1 MKSLKTLNVG
11 DKAWVLYDDIYAN
24 KHVNELTLVSRENRY
39 DGFCGRIYTLVFH
52 DDRKNVITV
61 DYNEYGSEGDRS
73 WAYNRTCDG
82 AIELEKDVV
91 IARLEKTIDELNDE
105 LKKLKGDLK

>member
-1 MKSLKTLNVG
+1 MKSLKTLNIG
-11 DKAWVLYDDIYAN
+11 DKAWVLYDDLYATR
-24 KHVNELTLVSRENRY
+24 HVNELTLVNHEHRY

-61 DYNEYGSEGDRS
+61 NYAEYSSEGDRC
-73 WAYNRTCDG
+73 WAYTRG
-82 AIELEKDVV
+82 GVIELEKDVV
-91 IARLEKTIDELNDE
+91 IERLEKKIGELNDE

>member
-11 DKAWVLYDDIYAN
+11 DKAWVLYDDLHA
-24 KHVNELTLVSRENRY
+24 KVHVNELTLVNRENRY

-61 DYNEYGSEGDRS
+61 NYAEYSSEGDRS
-73 WAYNRTCDG
+73 WAYTNGGT
-82 AIELEKDVV
+82 IELEKDVV
-91 IARLEKTIDELNDE
+91 IRRLEMKIDELNDT
-105 LKKLKGDLK
+105 LKKLKGESE

>member
-1 MKSLKTLNVG
+1 MKSFKTLNVG
-11 DKAWVLYDDIYAN
+11 DKAWVLYDDLCAN
-24 KHVNELTLVSRENRY
+24 MHVNELTLVSRENRY

-61 DYNEYGSEGDRS
+61 DYDEYGSEGERS
-73 WAYNRTCDG
+73 WAYTRGGT
-82 AIELEKDVV
+82 IELEKDVV
-91 IARLEKTIDELNDE
+91 IRRLEKTIDELNDE

>member
-1 MKSLKTLNVG
+1 MKSLKTLNIG

-24 KHVNELTLVSRENRY
+24 VHVNELTLVNRENRY

-52 DDRKNVITV
+52 DDRKNVINMS
-61 DYNEYGSEGDRS
+61 YNEFGSEGDRC
-73 WAYNRTCDG
+73 WAYTRG
-82 AIELEKDVV
+82 GVIELEKDVV
-91 IARLEKTIDELNDE
+91 IERLEKKIGELNDE

>member
-11 DKAWVLYDDIYAN
+11 DKAWVLYDDLCAN
-24 KHVNELTLVSRENRY
+24 THVNELTLVNRENRY

-52 DDRKNVITV
+52 DDRKNVTTV
-61 DYNEYGSEGDRS
+61 DYAEYSSEGDRS
-73 WAYNRTCDG
+73 WAYNRDG

-91 IARLEKTIDELNDE
+91 IRRLEKTIDELNDE
-105 LKKLKGDLK
+105 LKKLKGGLK